1 MKVME
6 TLKKQQLFWDIDLK
20 NLDSKTNRDFII
32 VRILQY
38 GDRDDVIW
46 AQKFYGKELLK
57 KVFEK
62 NAQKINEKSC
72 NFWSLYFKLDSSL
85 CIAKRLTQ
93 KRSAFWTK

>member
-1 MKVME
+1 MNRMGVNNSRGIS
-6 TLKKQQLFWDIDLK
+6 KKRYSTDMSWH
-20 NLDSKTNRDFII
+20 S
-32 VRILQY
+32 ILQY